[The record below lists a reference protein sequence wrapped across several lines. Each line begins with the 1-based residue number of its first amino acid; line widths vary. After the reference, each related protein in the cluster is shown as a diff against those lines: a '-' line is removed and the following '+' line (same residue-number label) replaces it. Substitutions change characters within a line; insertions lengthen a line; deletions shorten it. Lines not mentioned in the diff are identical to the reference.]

1 MRFHSSYIV
10 QLSLA
15 IAMIFGFTA
24 CGGDNTM
31 AEASSEYITVGT
43 TIDISGAASTG
54 NSLAVQANCTWVVV
68 SDVDWIH
75 ITDPSGG
82 HGNGNQNIVFNA
94 DASPSPESRTGH
106 LTITTPG
113 GIQRIVDVVQRKGD
127 VRLETNVQDDL
138 FFLYTGGEKTI
149 QITSNTKWTA
159 SSSDSWLKIEGQ
171 ADYQGEG
178 SQKLTISASVN
189 TLADA
194 VNGIITLKDLDGTK
208 IISIPVVLGGK
219 NPNLT
224 INQPDGNAVP
234 AAGGTNIL
242 SIQSN
247 FNWRAT
253 VSELQPAGKWARF
266 KSGETTLD
274 GQAASEA
281 QNVEVTVDPNTTD
294 QVRTVTIK
302 VETTSE
308 GGANKTETVTI
319 TQAAGTRPTVTTP
332 ADADIEATG
341 SSVTFKF
348 TASTTSLE
356 ITELGAIYSTSQDD
370 LADEKNPQGT
380 PFKVAG
386 NSGQVTLT
394 VTGLT
399 SSTTYYFRVY
409 AMNGVGKTYSGVI
422 SATTQSAPGRDDN
435 KVPDNPS

>member
-75 ITDPSGG
+75 ITSPSGG

-94 DASPSPESRTGH
+94 DASPRPESRTGH

-113 GIQRIVDVVQRKGD
+113 GIQRTVDVVQRKGD
-127 VRLETNVQDDL
+127 VTLSSNLESL
-138 FFLYTGGEKTI
+138 FFDYRGGDQTI
-149 QITSNTKWTA
+149 EVTSNTQWTA
-159 SSSDSWLKIEGQ
+159 TSSVSWLKINGQPEVNLEG
-171 ADYQGEG
+171 YQSIQIHANE
-178 SQKLTISASVN
+178 N
-189 TLADA
+189 TAGDA
-194 VNGIITLKDLDGTK
+194 VKGVITLKDQDGTK
-208 IISIPVVLGGK
+208 IVLINVELGGK

-224 INQPDGNAVP
+224 TTQPDGNAVP

-242 SIQSN
+242 SILSN

-253 VSELQPAGKWARF
+253 VSELQPAGNWARF
-266 KSGETTLD
+266 KNGEKTLD
-274 GQAASEA
+274 GQAASDA
-281 QNVEVTVDPNTTD
+281 QNIEVTVDPNTTE

-302 VETTSE
+302 VETISE
-308 GGANKTETVTI
+308 LASNLSKTVTI
-319 TQAAGTRPTVTTP
+319 TQAAGTRPTVSTP

-380 PFKVAG
+380 TFKATG

>member
-75 ITDPSGG
+75 ITSPSGG

-94 DASPSPESRTGH
+94 DASPRPESRTGH

-113 GIQRIVDVVQRKGD
+113 GIQRTVDVVQRKGD
-127 VRLETNVQDDL
+127 VTLSSNLESL
-138 FFLYTGGEKTI
+138 FFDYRGGDQTI
-149 QITSNTKWTA
+149 EVTSNTQWTA
-159 SSSDSWLKIEGQ
+159 TSSVSWLKINGQPEVNLEG
-171 ADYQGEG
+171 YQSIQIHANE
-178 SQKLTISASVN
+178 N
-189 TLADA
+189 TAGDA
-194 VNGIITLKDLDGTK
+194 VKGVITLKDQDGTK
-208 IISIPVVLGGK
+208 IVLINVELGGK
-219 NPNLT
+219 NANLKAT
-224 INQPDGNAVP
+224 ILEGNDVP
-234 AAGGTNIL
+234 AAGGTKILNIL
-242 SIQSN
+242 SN
-247 FNWRAT
+247 FNWSASIT
-253 VSELQPAGKWARF
+253 LQPAGNWARF
-266 KSGETTLD
+266 KSGEATLD

-281 QNVEVTVDPNTTD
+281 QNVELTVEPNTTE
-294 QVRTVTIK
+294 QEREISIK

-308 GGANKTETVTI
+308 GGVNKTETVTI
-319 TQAAGTRPTVTTP
+319 TQAAGTRPTVSTP

>member
-75 ITDPSGG
+75 ITSPSGG

-94 DASPSPESRTGH
+94 DASPRPESRTGH

-113 GIQRIVDVVQRKGD
+113 GIKRTVDVVQRKGD
-127 VRLETNVQDDL
+127 VTLSPNMESL
-138 FFLYTGGEKTI
+138 FFDYRGGDQTI
-149 QITSNTKWTA
+149 EVTSNTQWTA
-159 SSSDSWLKIEGQ
+159 TSSVSWLKINGQTEVSLEG
-171 ADYQGEG
+171 YQSIQIHANANDAG
-178 SQKLTISASVN
+178 
-189 TLADA
+189 DA
-194 VNGIITLKDLDGTK
+194 VKGVITLKDQDGTK
-208 IISIPVVLGGK
+208 IVLINVELGGK
-219 NPNLT
+219 NANLKAT
-224 INQPDGNAVP
+224 ILEGNDVP
-234 AAGGTNIL
+234 AAGGTKILNIL
-242 SIQSN
+242 SN
-247 FNWRAT
+247 FNWSASIT
-253 VSELQPAGKWARF
+253 LQPAGNWARF
-266 KSGETTLD
+266 KSGEATLD

-281 QNVEVTVDPNTTD
+281 QNVELTVDPNTTE
-294 QVRTVTIK
+294 QEREISIK

-308 GGANKTETVTI
+308 GGVNKTETVTI
-319 TQAAGTRPTVTTP
+319 TQAAGTRPTVSTP

-348 TASTTSLE
+348 TAATTSLE
-356 ITELGAIYSTSQDD
+356 ITELGAIYSTSQT
-370 LADEKNPQGT
+370 EVKNYQGT
-380 PFKVAG
+380 TFKAAG

-409 AMNGVGKTYSGVI
+409 ASNGVGEGKTYSGVI